1 MPRLPAKAANDP
13 VGVPEWDSSI
23 ERLLQLVESI
33 RRSRTEFETVLA
45 DTSQELVRLSRGA
58 MKAGLDDVSH
68 SLYRVSRD
76 LDPADIRTTALKQEI
91 GQINQH
97 YHRIVDNPFN
107 RTAARMSHDLTAAW
121 GRTLTR

>member
-1 MPRLPAKAANDP
+1 MTRLPAKTAAEP

-23 ERLLQLVESI
+23 ARILQLVESI

-45 DTSQELVRLSRGA
+45 DTSQEIVRLSRAA
-58 MKAGLDDVSH
+58 MRAGMADVSH

-76 LDPADIRTTALKQEI
+76 LDPADIRTTALRQEI
-91 GQINQH
+91 GVIDQD
-97 YHRIVDNPFN
+97 YRRITDTPF
-107 RTAARMSHDLTAAW
+107 ARNAGSMSSDLTAAW